1 MGLAPTDGPYDA
13 APRPR
18 SLAGVRPFPLIAD
31 SVPPSLNRSLW
42 LGYVRPVTTD
52 HGPEARPTTD
62 VDRIANDYLDQLV
75 ELSPIAATELGIA
88 GHDEDL
94 DDFSPSGHEAMAAL
108 NRRTLDALGQATPVD
123 DIDRVTLAAM
133 QERLGLAQ
141 ETYAAGLDQMS
152 LNVLASPLQGIRG
165 IFDLMPT
172 ATDAHWMTLATRLTN
187 IPAALD
193 SYVESLRASA
203 LKGLVSPKR
212 QVQACS
218 DQCAEL
224 VAQDGYFAN
233 LVKNAKAGDAAL
245 GEAASDA
252 LGKAVDQACAAYA
265 SLGEFLRDELLTQ
278 APETDACGR
287 DRYQLLSRSFLGATV
302 DLEET
307 YQWGQQ
313 ELARITAEMQAVAER
328 IRPGST
334 IKEAIELLDADP
346 GYQLHGTDELKAWMQ
361 GKADEVITNLADS
374 QFDIPEP
381 VRRIECL
388 IAPTQMGGIYYTGP
402 SEDFSRPGRMWWS
415 VPKGVTE
422 FGTWRELTT
431 VYHEGVPGHH
441 LQVAQTAF
449 RSELLNRWRR
459 MAAWTSG
466 HGEGWALYAERLMA
480 ELGYMDDPGNRM
492 GLLDGQSLRAA
503 RVVIDIGVHCGF
515 PAPAEVGG
523 GDWTYDKAWAFLSAH
538 ANMAEAFLRFELDRY
553 LGWPGQAP
561 SYKIGERL
569 WLQLRDEV
577 KAREGDAFDIK
588 AFHRRALDI
597 GGVGLDTLREALL
610 G

>member
-1 MGLAPTDGPYDA
+1 VTTDA
-13 APRPR
+13 AP
-18 SLAGVRPFPLIAD
+18 G
-31 SVPPSLNRSLW
+31 
-42 LGYVRPVTTD
+42 
-52 HGPEARPTTD
+52 ARPTTD
-62 VDRIANDYLDQLV
+62 VDRIANDYLDALV
-75 ELSPIAATELGIA
+75 ELSPITATAMGIA

-94 DDFSPSGHEAMAAL
+94 DDFSPAGHAAIADL
-108 NRRTLDALGQATPVD
+108 GGKTLDALALATPGD
-123 DIDRVTLAAM
+123 DIDRVTIAAM
-133 QERLGLAQ
+133 QERLGLEA
-141 ETYAAGLDQMS
+141 ETYAAGIDLMS
-152 LNVLASPLQGIRG
+152 LNVLASPLQGIRDT
-165 IFDLMPT
+165 FDLMKT
-172 ATDAHWMTLATRLTN
+172 GTDADWMTLATRMTKV
-187 IPAALD
+187 PAALE
-193 SYVESLRASA
+193 SYIESLRAA
-203 LKGLVSPKR
+203 AARGLVTPKR
-212 QVQACS
+212 QVVACAA
-218 DQCAEL
+218 QCVDLAAE
-224 VAQDGYFAN
+224 DGYFSNLLSVN
-233 LVKNAKAGDAAL
+233 LVENPKTGKVALGDAA
-245 GEAASDA
+245 ASA
-252 LGKAVDQACAAYA
+252 LRNAVDQASSAY
-265 SLGEFLRDELLTQ
+265 LRMGDFLREELLPQ
-278 APETDACGR
+278 APEADACGR
-287 DRYQLLSRSFLGATV
+287 ERYQLMSRSFLGASV

-307 YQWGQQ
+307 YQWGQE

-328 IRPGST
+328 IKPGAT
-334 IKEAIELLDADP
+334 IKEAVAILDADP
-346 GYQLHGTDELKAWMQ
+346 GYQLHGTDELRAWMQ

-381 VRRIECL
+381 VRTIECM

-415 VPKGVTE
+415 VPKGLTE

-441 LQVAQTAF
+441 LQVAQTVF

-459 MAAWTSG
+459 MGAWTSG

-480 ELGYMDDPGNRM
+480 ELGYMEDPGNRM
-492 GLLDGQSLRAA
+492 GLLDGQSMRAA

-515 PAPAEVGG
+515 EAPAEVGG
-523 GDWTYDKAWAFLSAH
+523 GEWTYDKAWQFLQAH
-538 ANMAEAFLRFELDRY
+538 ANMAEGFLRFELDRY

-577 KAREGDAFDIK
+577 RDREGDSFDIK

>member
-1 MGLAPTDGPYDA
+1 VTTDA
-13 APRPR
+13 AP
-18 SLAGVRPFPLIAD
+18 G
-31 SVPPSLNRSLW
+31 
-42 LGYVRPVTTD
+42 
-52 HGPEARPTTD
+52 ARPTTD
-62 VDRIANDYLDQLV
+62 VDRIANDYLDALV
-75 ELSPIAATELGIA
+75 ELSPITATAMGIA

-94 DDFSPSGHEAMAAL
+94 DDFSPAGHAAIADLGGKTLAAL
-108 NRRTLDALGQATPVD
+108 ALATPGD
-123 DIDRVTLAAM
+123 DIDRVTIAAM
-133 QERLGLAQ
+133 QERLGLEA
-141 ETYAAGLDQMS
+141 ETYAAGIDLMS
-152 LNVLASPLQGIRG
+152 LNVLASPLQGIRDT
-165 IFDLMPT
+165 FDLMKT
-172 ATDAHWMTLATRLTN
+172 GTDADWMTLATRMTKV
-187 IPAALD
+187 PAALE
-193 SYVESLRASA
+193 SYIESLRAA
-203 LKGLVSPKR
+203 AARGLVTPKR
-212 QVQACS
+212 QVVAC
-218 DQCAEL
+218 
-224 VAQDGYFAN
+224 VAQCVDLAAEDGYFSNLLSVN
-233 LVKNAKAGDAAL
+233 LVENPKTGKVALGDAA
-245 GEAASDA
+245 ASA
-252 LGKAVDQACAAYA
+252 LRNAVDQASSAY
-265 SLGEFLRDELLTQ
+265 LRMGDFLREELLPQ
-278 APETDACGR
+278 APEADACGR
-287 DRYQLLSRSFLGATV
+287 ERYQLMSRSFLGASV

-307 YQWGQQ
+307 YQWGQE

-328 IRPGST
+328 IKPGAT
-334 IKEAIELLDADP
+334 IKEAVAILDADP
-346 GYQLHGTDELKAWMQ
+346 GYQLHGTDELRAWMQ

-381 VRRIECL
+381 VRTIECM

-415 VPKGVTE
+415 VPKGITE

-441 LQVAQTAF
+441 LQVAQTVF

-492 GLLDGQSLRAA
+492 GLLDGQSMRAA

-515 PAPAEVGG
+515 EAPAEVGG
-523 GDWTYDKAWAFLSAH
+523 GEWTYDKAWQFLQAH
-538 ANMAEAFLRFELDRY
+538 ANMAEGFLRFELDRY

-577 KAREGDAFDIK
+577 RDREGDSFDIK

>member
-1 MGLAPTDGPYDA
+1 MTTEAPAPDA
-13 APRPR
+13 RR
-18 SLAGVRPFPLIAD
+18 S
-31 SVPPSLNRSLW
+31 
-42 LGYVRPVTTD
+42 
-52 HGPEARPTTD
+52 TD
-62 VDRIANDYLDQLV
+62 VDRIANDYLDAFV
-75 ELSPIAATELGIA
+75 ELSPITATYMGIA

-94 DDFSPSGHEAMAAL
+94 DDFSPAGYAAISDL
-108 NRRTLDALGQATPVD
+108 RRKTLDALARATPVD
-123 DIDRVTLAAM
+123 AIDRVTISAM
-133 QERLGLAQ
+133 LERLGLAE
-141 ETYAAGLDQMS
+141 ETHAAGLDQMS
-152 LNVLASPLQGIRG
+152 LNVLASPLQSIRD

-172 ATDAHWMTLATRLTN
+172 DTDAHWVTFAARMAKV
-187 IPAALD
+187 PAALD
-193 SYVESLRASA
+193 SYIESLRAA
-203 LKGLVSPKR
+203 ATRGLVSPKR
-212 QVQACS
+212 QVEACAA
-218 DQCAEL
+218 QCVQLA
-224 VAQDGYFAN
+224 AADGYFAN

-245 GEAASDA
+245 GDGAADA
-252 LGKAVDQACAAYA
+252 LRNAVSQASAAYTRI
-265 SLGEFLRDELLTQ
+265 GELLLDELLPQ
-278 APETDACGR
+278 APEADACGR
-287 DRYQLLSRSFLGATV
+287 ERYQLMSRDFLGATV

-307 YQWGQQ
+307 YEWGQH
-313 ELARITAEMQAVAER
+313 ELARITAEMQAVAEQ
-328 IRPGST
+328 IKPGAT
-334 IKEAIELLDADP
+334 IKEAITILDSDP

-361 GKADEVITNLADS
+361 GKADEVIANLAGS
-374 QFDIPEP
+374 HFDIPEP
-381 VRRIECL
+381 VRTIECM

-415 VPKGVTE
+415 VPKGLTE

-441 LQVAQTAF
+441 LQVAQTVF

-459 MAAWTSG
+459 MDAWTSG

-503 RVVIDIGVHCGF
+503 RVVLDIGVHCGF
-515 PAPAEVGG
+515 EAPAEVGG
-523 GDWTYDKAWAFLSAH
+523 GEWTYDKAWQFLQAH
-538 ANMAEAFLRFELDRY
+538 ANMAEGFLRFELDRY

-569 WLQLRDEV
+569 WIQLRDEV

-597 GGVGLDTLREALL
+597 GGVGLDTLREAVL

>member
-1 MGLAPTDGPYDA
+1 
-13 APRPR
+13 
-18 SLAGVRPFPLIAD
+18 
-31 SVPPSLNRSLW
+31 
-42 LGYVRPVTTD
+42 VTT
-52 HGPEARPTTD
+52 EAPAPDARRSTD
-62 VDRIANDYLDQLV
+62 VDRIANDYLDAFV
-75 ELSPIAATELGIA
+75 ELSPITATYMGIA

-94 DDFSPSGHEAMAAL
+94 DDFSPAGYAAISDL
-108 NRRTLDALGQATPVD
+108 RRKTLDALARATPVD
-123 DIDRVTLAAM
+123 AIDRVTISAM
-133 QERLGLAQ
+133 LERLGLAE
-141 ETYAAGLDQMS
+141 ETHAAGLDQMS
-152 LNVLASPLQGIRG
+152 LNVLASPLQSIRD

-172 ATDAHWMTLATRLTN
+172 DTDAHWVTFAARMAKV
-187 IPAALD
+187 PAALD
-193 SYVESLRASA
+193 SYIESLRAA
-203 LKGLVSPKR
+203 ATRGLVSPKR
-212 QVQACS
+212 QVEACAA
-218 DQCAEL
+218 QCVQLA
-224 VAQDGYFAN
+224 AADGYFAN

-245 GEAASDA
+245 GDGAADA
-252 LGKAVDQACAAYA
+252 LRNAVSQASAAYTRI
-265 SLGEFLRDELLTQ
+265 GELLLDELLPQ
-278 APETDACGR
+278 APEADACGR
-287 DRYQLLSRSFLGATV
+287 ERYQLMSRDFLGATV

-307 YQWGQQ
+307 YEWGQH
-313 ELARITAEMQAVAER
+313 ELARITAEMQAVAEQ
-328 IRPGST
+328 IKPGAT
-334 IKEAIELLDADP
+334 IKEAITILDSDP

-361 GKADEVITNLADS
+361 GKADEVIANLAGS
-374 QFDIPEP
+374 HFDIPEP
-381 VRRIECL
+381 VRTIECM

-415 VPKGVTE
+415 VPKGLTE

-441 LQVAQTAF
+441 LQVAQTVF

-459 MAAWTSG
+459 MDAWTSG

-515 PAPAEVGG
+515 EAPAEVGG
-523 GDWTYDKAWAFLSAH
+523 GEWTYDKAWQFLQAH
-538 ANMAEAFLRFELDRY
+538 ANMAEGFLRFELDRY

-569 WLQLRDEV
+569 WIQLRDEV

-597 GGVGLDTLREALL
+597 GGVGLDTLREAVL

>member
-1 MGLAPTDGPYDA
+1 MTTDA
-13 APRPR
+13 AP
-18 SLAGVRPFPLIAD
+18 G
-31 SVPPSLNRSLW
+31 
-42 LGYVRPVTTD
+42 
-52 HGPEARPTTD
+52 ARPTTD
-62 VDRIANDYLDQLV
+62 VDRIANDYLDALV
-75 ELSPIAATELGIA
+75 ELSPITATAMGIA

-94 DDFSPSGHEAMAAL
+94 DDFSPAGHAAIAAL
-108 NRRTLDALGQATPVD
+108 GGKTLAALALATPGD
-123 DIDRVTLAAM
+123 DIDRVTIAAM
-133 QERLGLAQ
+133 QERLGLEA
-141 ETYAAGLDQMS
+141 ETYAAGIDLMS
-152 LNVLASPLQGIRG
+152 LNVLASPLQGIRDT
-165 IFDLMPT
+165 FDLMKT
-172 ATDAHWMTLATRLTN
+172 GTDADWMTLATRMTKV
-187 IPAALD
+187 PAALE
-193 SYVESLRASA
+193 SYIESLRAA
-203 LKGLVSPKR
+203 AARGLVTPKR
-212 QVQACS
+212 QVVACAA
-218 DQCAEL
+218 QCVDLAAE
-224 VAQDGYFAN
+224 DGYFSNLLSVN
-233 LVKNAKAGDAAL
+233 LVENPKTGKVALGDAA
-245 GEAASDA
+245 ASA
-252 LGKAVDQACAAYA
+252 LRNAVDQASSAY
-265 SLGEFLRDELLTQ
+265 LRMGDFLREELLPQ
-278 APETDACGR
+278 APEADACGR
-287 DRYQLLSRSFLGATV
+287 ERYQLMSRSFLGASV

-307 YQWGQQ
+307 YQWGQE
-313 ELARITAEMQAVAER
+313 ELARITAEMQGVAER
-328 IRPGST
+328 IKPGAT
-334 IKEAIELLDADP
+334 IKEAVAILDADP
-346 GYQLHGTDELKAWMQ
+346 GHQLHGTDELRAWMQ

-381 VRRIECL
+381 VRTIECM

-415 VPKGVTE
+415 VPKGITE

-441 LQVAQTAF
+441 LQVAQTVF

-492 GLLDGQSLRAA
+492 GLLDGQSMRAA

-515 PAPAEVGG
+515 EAPAEVGG
-523 GDWTYDKAWAFLSAH
+523 GEWTYDKSWQFLQAH
-538 ANMAEAFLRFELDRY
+538 ANMAEGFLRFELDRY

-577 KAREGDAFDIK
+577 RDREGDSFDIK